1 MKQTSSFAKHPTP
14 LLHPMKHLLTLIIT
28 IFCCLTT
35 IQPTMAEQVNSN
47 KEVEAAINQFSQS
60 IQELNDILSK
70 VTDRE
75 SADAAAIPT
84 RNKTRELYLNLRA
97 VQNLTPQNTAND
109 EETVKLT
116 NQVLELQLM
125 QATFEQQCLR
135 IAGNNFYESVALARV
150 FQSLANVYKQEQPT
164 NTQPAAQPAPEEQ
177 YTPEQLRRIEEH
189 KKHESRRAERLK
201 LYQN

>member
-1 MKQTSSFAKHPTP
+1 
-14 LLHPMKHLLTLIIT
+14 MKHLLTLITTVI
-28 IFCCLTT
+28 CLLTAV
-35 IQPTMAEQVNSN
+35 QPAMAERVNSN
-47 KEVEAAINQFSQS
+47 KEVEEAINQFSQS

-97 VQNLTPQNTAND
+97 VQSLTPQNTAND

-150 FQSLANVYKQEQPT
+150 FQALANVYKQEQPAT
-164 NTQPAAQPAPEEQ
+164 TQPTTPAAPEEQ

-189 KKHESRRAERLK
+189 KKHESRRSERLK
-201 LYQN
+201 LYQK